1 MGSFPETYNNPIVNS
16 GHRAQWSPI
25 RSGITSCCHFYTWY
39 LLSLFSLPWSL
50 QLILEISATYG
61 LVSYLLAD
69 LTNM

>member
-1 MGSFPETYNNPIVNS
+1 MSSFTETYNDPNS

-25 RSGITSCCHFYTWY
+25 CSGITSCYHFYTWY
-39 LLSLFSLPWSL
+39 LLSVFSLAWSL

-69 LTNM
+69 LTNL